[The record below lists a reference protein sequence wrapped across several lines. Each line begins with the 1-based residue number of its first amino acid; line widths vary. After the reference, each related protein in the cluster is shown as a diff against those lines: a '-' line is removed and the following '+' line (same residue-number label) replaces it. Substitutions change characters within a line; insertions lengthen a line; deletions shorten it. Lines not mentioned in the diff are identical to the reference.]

1 MKKVLNLAMI
11 MVLLGLSSFALMFS
25 GSLSV
30 PAVAQAQTTDA
41 LCILS
46 PNNYRRTRFGGERT
60 RSKIDFVS
68 LTSTLPVW

>member
-1 MKKVLNLAMI
+1 MNKVLNLAMI

-30 PAVAQAQTTDA
+30 PRVAQAQTTDA

-46 PNNYRRTRFGGERT
+46 PPTIEELTLGVSGRTQNL
-60 RSKIDFVS
+60 I
-68 LTSTLPVW
+68 LCH